1 MADLFS
7 TTEAQLV
14 LLFMVLAT
22 LVAVGFYLISKVRQ
36 EALAQRQ
43 SASDLLT
50 DFRDMHAEGKLSDAE
65 FRTIKSLLGPQL
77 RARTTPPSA
86 DSPARVESDD

>member
-1 MADLFS
+1 MSDLFS

-14 LLFMVLAT
+14 LLLMVLAA
-22 LVAVGFYLISKVRQ
+22 LVAVGLYLISKVRQ
-36 EALAQRQ
+36 DALAERQ
-43 SASDLLT
+43 SASELLT

-77 RARTTPPSA
+77 RARSA
-86 DSPARVESDD
+86 PASTDLPVQAESAE